1 MNRYYYEYIAR
12 CLSLNAFFSHGLIHS
27 HHVSSTSFVPDLML
41 PFSSPHVVNRPHSI
55 ETYTKGF
62 HGVNHVFHSHAIDDR
77 SFCIIEHNLP
87 ADFET
92 REEICQRYLKVQE
105 QSPLQRVL
113 QTSRKVTIPRKDIN
127 IGLLSNYCGMVGGVN
142 RLM

>member
-27 HHVSSTSFVPDLML
+27 HHVSSMSFVPDLML

-105 QSPLQRVL
+105 QSPLQCVL
-113 QTSRKVTIPRKDIN
+113 FARVTIKT
-127 IGLLSNYCGMVGGVN
+127 
-142 RLM
+142 

>member
-1 MNRYYYEYIAR
+1 M
-12 CLSLNAFFSHGLIHS
+12 
-27 HHVSSTSFVPDLML
+27 SFVPDLML
-41 PFSSPHVVNRPHSI
+41 PFSIPHVVNRPHSI